1 LGSLGG
7 QLAETDSTAR
17 DQIAGGFGRWAD
29 ALRDGL
35 RDGLRELASG
45 RGSRLGAAANHLAAA
60 DQGGAEVT
68 SGP

>member
-1 LGSLGG
+1 MGSLGG

-29 ALRDGL
+29 GL
-35 RDGLRELASG
+35 RDGLRKLASG

>member
-35 RDGLRELASG
+35 RELASG

-60 DQGGAEVT
+60 DQGGSEVT
-68 SGP
+68 SGS